1 MGLGIGPEE
10 DSGFLDRAVEVLDWE
25 EGEELTIEGEV
36 TETSVTAGDDEDL
49 VLCLILLSN
58 DLLLVLSLL
67 LLMPLSL
74 TLSLFFP
81 LFCLDL
87 LLTER
92 QVERVE
98 RLFRFSLAEMREGEG
113 AGVVRRLIKSSAGWV
128 GWVVIM
134 LEADWGVILEL
145 T

>member
-36 TETSVTAGDDEDL
+36 TETSVTAGDDGDL

-113 AGVVRRLIKSSAGWV
+113 AGVVGRLIKSSAG
-128 GWVVIM
+128 
-134 LEADWGVILEL
+134 
-145 T
+145 